1 MIAPDAGDRK
11 GYLQPRGALPRGHA
25 VLLAM
30 PRARQH
36 ASIKQRR
43 VAKRPGRTPMSPCR
57 TICFAIGLCLI
68 TAPVLAQSPTLAGL
82 AAYSGPDRTQRL
94 IAGAKKEGAVNIYSS
109 MTVDDMKVIS
119 SGFEKKYGIKL
130 QAWRASSE
138 DILQRVLIEARGGRS
153 EVDAIETSS
162 LEMESLYREGMLQQV
177 DSPLLAEIIPAAIRP
192 HREWVG
198 DRINV
203 IAEGYNPDL
212 VKKQDVPKSYAD
224 LLNPKWKGK
233 LTIEADDS
241 VWWGALVTAM
251 GEANGLKFFR
261 DLVRTN
267 GLSLRK
273 GHTLIANLIVSGE
286 VPNSLTVYH
295 YKVEQ
300 LKGAGAPIEWQ
311 VLPPGIA
318 RFLGTGVLKRA
329 PHPNAAILFFDF
341 MMRDGQALLVNHD
354 FTPTNFKVKS
364 VDLPFTL
371 IDPARVLDE
380 NQKWQ
385 RLFDEIIVKQ
395 K

>member
-1 MIAPDAGDRK
+1 MSICRK
-11 GYLQPRGALPRGHA
+11 
-25 VLLAM
+25 
-30 PRARQH
+30 
-36 ASIKQRR
+36 
-43 VAKRPGRTPMSPCR
+43 
-57 TICFAIGLCLI
+57 ICFAAALCLVA
-68 TAPVLAQSPTLAGL
+68 APALAQSPTLAEL
-82 AAYSGPDRTQRL
+82 AAYAGPDRTQRL
-94 IAGAKKEGAVNIYSS
+94 VAGAKREGAVNIYSS
-109 MTVDDMKVIS
+109 MTVDDMKIIS

-162 LEMESLYREGMLQQV
+162 LEMESLYREGMLQRV
-177 DSPLLAEIIPAAIRP
+177 NSLLLADIAPAAIRP

-198 DRINV
+198 DRINI

-212 VKKQDVPKSYAD
+212 IKKQDVPKSYAD
-224 LLNPKWKGK
+224 LLDPKWKGK

-241 VWWGALVTAM
+241 VWFGALVTAM
-251 GEANGLKFFR
+251 GEAKGLQYFR
-261 DLVRTN
+261 DLVRKN

-273 GHTLIANLIVSGE
+273 GHTLIANLIVSRE
-286 VPNSLTVYH
+286 VPYSLTVYH
-295 YKVEQ
+295 YRVEQ
-300 LKGAGAPIEWQ
+300 LKRAGAPIEWQ

-341 MMRDGQALLVNHD
+341 MMHDGQALLVNHD
-354 FTPTNFKVKS
+354 FTPTNMKIKPL
-364 VDLPFTL
+364 DLPFIL
-371 IDPARVLDE
+371 IDPAQVLDE

-385 RLFDEIIVKQ
+385 RLFDEIVVRQ